1 MWCTTGCTPLL
12 SQAAAREAALLAQ
25 LRLHS
30 EKAAEEADAALQRA
44 GCEREAASGL
54 GFAGPNPHPH
64 AHTHPHPHP
73 TPSRW
78 ETEAAVVR
86 SREERE
92 AAMAT
97 CNQHWMEVVQRQSDA
112 SAQAAAQAEAHGHEK
127 LETERRKVAVL
138 EEAALEQVQGTSE
151 QVRTFEEAVA
161 RARQEALDAAHN
173 RHEQLMCSSLAR
185 LTQECGAALEEEK
198 RQHRTQAT
206 QLQRALVAE
215 GEQVAALLEEQQARV
230 VGLLEGQHVELAAEL
245 EAARQRGA
253 EEVAAAREEMA
264 AAHARELEE
273 QHAWCE
279 GGLQPHMWWRLQ
291 PHVPRL

>member
-1 MWCTTGCTPLL
+1 M
-12 SQAAAREAALLAQ
+12 A
-25 LRLHS
+25 
-30 EKAAEEADAALQRA
+30 
-44 GCEREAASGL
+44 
-54 GFAGPNPHPH
+54 
-64 AHTHPHPHP
+64 
-73 TPSRW
+73 
-78 ETEAAVVR
+78 R

-92 AAMAT
+92 AAIAT

-112 SAQAAAQAEAHGHEK
+112 SAQAAAQAEAHSHEK

-151 QVRTFEEAVA
+151 QVRKFEEAVA
-161 RARQEALDAAHN
+161 HARQEALDAAHN
-173 RHEQLMCSSLAR
+173 RHEQLMRSSLAR
-185 LTQECGAALEEEK
+185 LTQECSAALEEEK
-198 RQHRTQAT
+198 RQHRTQAA

-215 GEQVAALLEEQQARV
+215 GEQAAALLEEQQARV
-230 VGLLEGQHVELAAEL
+230 VGLLKGQHAELAAEL
-245 EAARQRGA
+245 EVARQRGA